1 MQSSFSRCSVH
12 PLRRLPAMTA
22 ALGILALSGCA
33 NAPAPVNYAPSS
45 VKTATGSLSVAN
57 FKYLPSEPSAPK
69 PVAANQIRNT
79 AMGAIKIDRDVNV
92 FVRDAVFA
100 ELRFV
105 GVKTN
110 DDKKVLTGDVEE
122 FLVDDLGFS
131 VDWTLRIHYTL
142 TNAASQAVIYQSEK
156 VETRKTAK
164 FTNPFGALNETI
176 KLNVEELLDDPDFV
190 KAIN

>member
-1 MQSSFSRCSVH
+1 MHQV
-12 PLRRLPAMTA
+12 RRLPAITA

-33 NAPAPVNYAPSS
+33 DTPAPVNYAPSS

-57 FKYLPSEPSAPK
+57 FKYLPAEPSTPK
-69 PVAANQIRNT
+69 PIAANQIRNT
-79 AMGAIKIDRDVNV
+79 AMGSIKIDRDVNV

-142 TNAASQAVIYQSEK
+142 TSAASQEVIYQSEK
-156 VETRKTAK
+156 IETRKTAK
-164 FTNPFGALNETI
+164 FANPFGALNETI